1 VDQLR
6 ALAYVDVVEGAE
18 DLLSGLLTSDP
29 ARVQAGLTDY
39 SNAPG
44 CSSELIA
51 TNGKT
56 LYLRRE
62 LSTVDEASRLES
74 ARSPLT
80 HTGLDQ
86 PRWPSAWRARR

>member
-1 VDQLR
+1 
-6 ALAYVDVVEGAE
+6 VVEGAK
-18 DLLSGLLTSDP
+18 DLPSGLLTSNP
-29 ARVQAGLTDY
+29 TRVQVDLTDY

-51 TNGKT
+51 TDGKT

-62 LSTVDEASRLES
+62 LSTVDEVSRFES
-74 ARSPLT
+74 TRSPLT

-86 PRWPSAWRARR
+86 PR